1 MIYGDTSLILSLY
14 VADAGST
21 EAGKLVSGASEPLVW
36 TAWHELEFTAALEA
50 RVGRGLN
57 TRQEAD
63 AVVAELA
70 AHRER
75 DGLYARRKADWDRVL
90 ERATK
95 LAAQSGAEFLCRSL
109 DVLHVAVCLELG
121 LSKFR
126 TLDERQ
132 RKLAE
137 RQGLEVSP

>member
-1 MIYGDTSLILSLY
+1 MIYADTSLIFSLY
-14 VADAGST
+14 VADTGSRQATELLAGAK
-21 EAGKLVSGASEPLVW
+21 EALIW
-36 TAWHELEFTAALEA
+36 TAWHELEFTSALEA
-50 RVGRGLN
+50 RVSRGQN
-57 TRQEAD
+57 SRREAD
-63 AVVAELA
+63 AVFAELV

-75 DGLYARRKADWDRVL
+75 DGLFVRRKAEWDRVL

-95 LAAQSGAEFLCRSL
+95 LAAQSGGELLCRSL
-109 DVLHVAVCLELG
+109 DVLHVSLCLELG

-132 RKLAE
+132 RKLAQ

>member
-1 MIYGDTSLILSLY
+1 
-14 VADAGST
+14 
-21 EAGKLVSGASEPLVW
+21 
-36 TAWHELEFTAALEA
+36 
-50 RVGRGLN
+50 
-57 TRQEAD
+57 
-63 AVVAELA
+63 
-70 AHRER
+70 
-75 DGLYARRKADWDRVL
+75 LYARRKADWDRVL

-137 RQGLEVSP
+137 RQGLQVSP